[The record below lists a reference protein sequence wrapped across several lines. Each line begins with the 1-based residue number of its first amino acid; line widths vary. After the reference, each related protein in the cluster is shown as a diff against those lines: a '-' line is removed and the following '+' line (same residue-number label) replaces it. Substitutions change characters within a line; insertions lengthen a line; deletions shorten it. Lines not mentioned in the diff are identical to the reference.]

1 METLNKA
8 YNHDKLEAAS
18 TGGGKQKTVIGLPWY
33 SEDEWLSTKQYCSDP
48 ESFFDDYKQWKR
60 EAERAVVVISNM
72 GYDVKLLPI
81 YHETFKGWCTFH
93 RIQPNKRARR
103 RFTNYLLKRDP

>member
-8 YNHDKLEAAS
+8 YGHDKLEAAS
-18 TGGGKQKTVIGLPWY
+18 SSTGEQKTVIGLPWY
-33 SEDEWLSTKQYCSDP
+33 SEEEWLATREYCSDHD
-48 ESFFDDYKQWKR
+48 SFFDSYDQWKR

-72 GYDVKLLPI
+72 GYEVKLLPI
-81 YHETFKGWCTFH
+81 YLETFKGWCNFH
-93 RIQPNKRARR
+93 RIQPNKHARK